1 MGLMKYDDT
10 FVLPPDDP
18 LFAEANVTEFTSEY
32 SGKSIYM
39 TNPLSPLNLTS
50 TADIL
55 RETATEASVM
65 AGVQGSSLPLNLTS
79 TADILRET
87 ATEASVTAGAQGSSS
102 SATEATTTSVTA
114 PAEGSSGRQRSV
126 RKSLRELYASRYF
139 NIMKLDDPFYP
150 ILIPNT
156 PYVKF
161 QVWVVKRFFD

>member
-39 TNPLSPLNLTS
+39 TNPLS
-50 TADIL
+50 
-55 RETATEASVM
+55 
-65 AGVQGSSLPLNLTS
+65 PLNLTS

-161 QVWVVKRFFD
+161 QVWVVRRFFEWNPPPPPGPYRVKGNET